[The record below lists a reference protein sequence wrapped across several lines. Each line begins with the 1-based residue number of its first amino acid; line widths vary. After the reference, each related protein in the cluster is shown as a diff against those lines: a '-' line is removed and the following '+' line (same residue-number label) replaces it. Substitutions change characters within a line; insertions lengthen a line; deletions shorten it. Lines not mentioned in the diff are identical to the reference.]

1 MATEFDT
8 IFAVLQRTGL
18 RYVVVGGVAVNLH
31 GYQRFTKDVDLVIE
45 LVADRTLKALQA
57 LEAIGY
63 KPAVPVELADFAD
76 PATREAW
83 ARDKGMMVFQMYSDQ
98 ARVSIDIFVQYPL
111 DFEELWTQGTK
122 VELPGASLRIASIDH
137 LILMKR
143 KASRASFEAAEW
155 YRLRMALKSTYA
167 ERLQDLQDM
176 LDFNAE
182 AEARNPRLRWVAEQL
197 SRPSAEDQ
205 DWMVDP
211 SRDA

>member
-63 KPAVPVELADFAD
+63 KPAVPVELTDFAD
-76 PATREAW
+76 PAIREAW

-98 ARVSIDIFVQYPL
+98 ARVSIDIFVRYPL

-122 VELPGASLRIASIDH
+122 VELPGTSLRIASIDH

-143 KASRASFEAAEW
+143 KASRA
-155 YRLRMALKSTYA
+155 
-167 ERLQDLQDM
+167 QDL
-176 LDFNAE
+176 LDI
-182 AEARNPRLRWVAEQL
+182 EQL
-197 SRPSAEDQ
+197 ERIKQLLGARA
-205 DWMVDP
+205 DP
-211 SRDA
+211 PP

>member
-45 LVADRTLKALQA
+45 MVADRTLKALQA

-63 KPAVPVELADFAD
+63 KPAVPVALADFAD
-76 PATREAW
+76 PAIREAW

-122 VELPGASLRIASIDH
+122 VELPGTSLRIASIDH

-143 KASRASFEAAEW
+143 KASRA
-155 YRLRMALKSTYA
+155 
-167 ERLQDLQDM
+167 QDL
-176 LDFNAE
+176 LDI
-182 AEARNPRLRWVAEQL
+182 EQL
-197 SRPSAEDQ
+197 ERIKQLLGARA
-205 DWMVDP
+205 DP
-211 SRDA
+211 PP